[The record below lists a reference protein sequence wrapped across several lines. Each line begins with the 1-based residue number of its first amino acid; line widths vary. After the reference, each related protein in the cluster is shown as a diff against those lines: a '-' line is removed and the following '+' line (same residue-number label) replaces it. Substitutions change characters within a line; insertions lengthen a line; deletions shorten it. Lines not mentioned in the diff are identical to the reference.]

1 MTLCHLV
8 LEVCLFAK
16 AERDQKKKRER
27 GGSRSNLKIQKF
39 RGVNTHFRG
48 SQPMRLEKPGEK

>member
-16 AERDQKKKRER
+16 AERDQKKKKGRE
-27 GGSRSNLKIQKF
+27 GGAE
-39 RGVNTHFRG
+39 VT
-48 SQPMRLEKPGEK
+48 